1 MYVAFVSNI
10 PFSGGPSGSHM
21 GFHVLES
28 SLVLC
33 WYILLLGCQRI
44 FAKACF
50 ITIDVSRLHIG
61 RENLTLRVLA

>member
-44 FAKACF
+44 FAKARF

-61 RENLTLRVLA
+61 RENLILRVLA